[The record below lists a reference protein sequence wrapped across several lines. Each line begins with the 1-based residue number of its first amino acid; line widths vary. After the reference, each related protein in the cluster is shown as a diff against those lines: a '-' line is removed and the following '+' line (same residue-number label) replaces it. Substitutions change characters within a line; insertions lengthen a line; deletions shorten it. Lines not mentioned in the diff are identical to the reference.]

1 MQKNDT
7 INLKKNEFDIN
18 YKIITIFGINLI
30 KQVPAIDIQHLS
42 KLYYSIGEL
51 SNLFGVNT
59 SLLRFWEKE
68 FQFVISK
75 KNAKGNRLYSIKEIE
90 KINRIYLLVKIE
102 GYTIEG
108 AKKAL
113 KSKEK
118 NSISKNNL
126 KPEESNNSALILKLE
141 SIKKRL
147 ILMKKD
153 YLSKFT

>member
-1 MQKNDT
+1 MPT
-7 INLKKNEFDIN
+7 
-18 YKIITIFGINLI
+18 
-30 KQVPAIDIQHLS
+30 IDIQHLS

-51 SNLFGVNT
+51 STLFGVNA

-68 FQFVISK
+68 FEFVISK

-118 NSISKNNL
+118 SSVSENNL
-126 KPEESNNSALILKLE
+126 NPDESKNSALIVKLE

-147 ILMKKD
+147 ILLK
-153 YLSKFT
+153 

>member
-1 MQKNDT
+1 MQKSDIT
-7 INLKKNEFDIN
+7 NLKKNEFDIN

-30 KQVPAIDIQHLS
+30 KQVPTIDIQHLS

-51 SNLFGVNT
+51 SNLFGVNA

-113 KSKEK
+113 KSKQKDSVSET
-118 NSISKNNL
+118 NL
-126 KPEESNNSALILKLE
+126 NPEELNNSSLILKLE
-141 SIKKRL
+141 SIIQRL
-147 ILMKKD
+147 NLLK
-153 YLSKFT
+153 

>member
-7 INLKKNEFDIN
+7 INLKKNEFVIN

-30 KQVPAIDIQHLS
+30 KKVPTIDIQHLS

-51 SNLFGVNT
+51 STLFGVNA

-68 FQFVISK
+68 FEFVISK

-108 AKKAL
+108 AKKVL
-113 KSKEK
+113 KSKDSLSE
-118 NSISKNNL
+118 NILN
-126 KPEESNNSALILKLE
+126 PQESNNSALILKLE
-141 SIKKRL
+141 SIKQRL
-147 ILMKKD
+147 ILMK
-153 YLSKFT
+153 

>member
-1 MQKNDT
+1 MHKNDT
-7 INLKKNEFDIN
+7 INLKKNEFVIN

-51 SNLFGVNT
+51 SNLFGVNA

-75 KNAKGNRLYSIKEIE
+75 KKTKGNRLYSVKEIE

-118 NSISKNNL
+118 ISVSETNL
-126 KPEESNNSALILKLE
+126 NPEESNNSALILKLE

-147 ILMKKD
+147 ILLK
-153 YLSKFT
+153 

>member
-1 MQKNDT
+1 MQKSDIT
-7 INLKKNEFDIN
+7 NLKKNEFVIN
-18 YKIITIFGINLI
+18 YKIITIFGFNLI
-30 KQVPAIDIQHLS
+30 KQVPTIDIQQLS

-51 SNLFGVNT
+51 STLFGVNS

-75 KNAKGNRLYSIKEIE
+75 KNAKGNRLYSVKEIE

-118 NSISKNNL
+118 ISVSETNL
-126 KPEESNNSALILKLE
+126 NPEELNNSALILKLE
-141 SIKKRL
+141 NIKKRL
-147 ILMKKD
+147 ILLK
-153 YLSKFT
+153 

>member
-1 MQKNDT
+1 MPT
-7 INLKKNEFDIN
+7 
-18 YKIITIFGINLI
+18 
-30 KQVPAIDIQHLS
+30 IDIQQLS

-51 SNLFGVNT
+51 STLFGVNA

-75 KNAKGNRLYSIKEIE
+75 KNTKGNRLYSVKEIE

-113 KSKEK
+113 KSKQKDSVSE
-118 NSISKNNL
+118 NNL
-126 KPEESNNSALILKLE
+126 NSEESNNSALILKLE

-147 ILMKKD
+147 ILLK
-153 YLSKFT
+153 

>member
-1 MQKNDT
+1 MQKSEIT
-7 INLKKNEFDIN
+7 NLKKNEFDIN

-51 SNLFGVNT
+51 SNLFGVNA

-75 KNAKGNRLYSIKEIE
+75 KNTKGNRLYSVKEIE

-118 NSISKNNL
+118 ISVSETNL
-126 KPEESNNSALILKLE
+126 NPEELNNSSLILKLE
-141 SIKKRL
+141 SIIQRL
-147 ILMKKD
+147 NLLK
-153 YLSKFT
+153 

>member
-1 MQKNDT
+1 MQKSEIT
-7 INLKKNEFDIN
+7 NLKKNEFDIN

-30 KQVPAIDIQHLS
+30 KQVPTIDIQHLN

-51 SNLFGVNT
+51 SNLFGVNA

-75 KNAKGNRLYSIKEIE
+75 KNAKGNRLYSVKEIE

-113 KSKEK
+113 KSKDSLSE
-118 NSISKNNL
+118 NILN
-126 KPEESNNSALILKLE
+126 PQESNNSALILKLE
-141 SIKKRL
+141 TIKKRL
-147 ILMKKD
+147 ILLK
-153 YLSKFT
+153 

>member
-1 MQKNDT
+1 MQKSEIT
-7 INLKKNEFDIN
+7 NLKKNEFDIN

-51 SNLFGVNT
+51 SNLFGVNA

-75 KNAKGNRLYSIKEIE
+75 KNTKGNRLYSVKEIE

-102 GYTIEG
+102 GYAIEG

-113 KSKEK
+113 KSKQKDSVSE
-118 NSISKNNL
+118 NNL
-126 KPEESNNSALILKLE
+126 NSEESNNSALILKLE

-147 ILMKKD
+147 ILLK
-153 YLSKFT
+153 

>member
-1 MQKNDT
+1 MQKSDIT
-7 INLKKNEFDIN
+7 NLKKNEFDIN

-51 SNLFGVNT
+51 SNLFGVNA

-75 KNAKGNRLYSIKEIE
+75 KNTKGNRLYSVKEIE

-113 KSKEK
+113 KSKQKDSVSE
-118 NSISKNNL
+118 NNL
-126 KPEESNNSALILKLE
+126 NSEESNNSALILKLE

-147 ILMKKD
+147 ILLK
-153 YLSKFT
+153 

>member
-1 MQKNDT
+1 MNVENDIQKKDK
-7 INLKKNEFDIN
+7 INLNRVVFFIN
-18 YKIITIFGINLI
+18 CKIITIFGINLI
-30 KQVPAIDIQHLS
+30 KQVPTIDIQHLS

-51 SNLFGVNT
+51 SNLFGVNA

-113 KSKEK
+113 KSKDSLSE
-118 NSISKNNL
+118 NNL
-126 KPEESNNSALILKLE
+126 NPQESNNSALILKLE

-147 ILMKKD
+147 NLLK
-153 YLSKFT
+153 

>member
-1 MQKNDT
+1 MPT
-7 INLKKNEFDIN
+7 
-18 YKIITIFGINLI
+18 
-30 KQVPAIDIQHLS
+30 IDIQHLS

-51 SNLFGVNT
+51 SNLFGVNA

-90 KINRIYLLVKIE
+90 KINRIYLLVKVE

-118 NSISKNNL
+118 NNISEGDPQPMESINT
-126 KPEESNNSALILKLE
+126 ALILKLE

-147 ILMKKD
+147 ILLK
-153 YLSKFT
+153 

>member
-1 MQKNDT
+1 MPT
-7 INLKKNEFDIN
+7 
-18 YKIITIFGINLI
+18 
-30 KQVPAIDIQHLS
+30 IDIQHLS

-118 NSISKNNL
+118 NSISENNL

>member
-1 MQKNDT
+1 MKRVE
-7 INLKKNEFDIN
+7 LVIN

-30 KQVPAIDIQHLS
+30 KHVPIIDIQQLS

-51 SNLFGVNT
+51 SRLLGVNA

-75 KNAKGNRLYSIKEIE
+75 KNAKGNRLYSVKEIE

-118 NSISKNNL
+118 ISVSENNP
-126 KPEESNNSALILKLE
+126 KSEEANNAALILKLE
-141 SIKKRL
+141 SIKQRL
-147 ILMKKD
+147 ISLK
-153 YLSKFT
+153 